1 MNEKY
6 LKLNKQFENA
16 VSQICQSPD
25 EFNALLRVAA
35 FNYRLTF
42 QNAVLAYAQG
52 TDSDLLLTYEQWQL
66 YGRVAKRHTKATLL
80 FDVNKRNRYVVTFP
94 MSRTVVDKRIH
105 NHKELRFF
113 DYRNDAAVVA
123 ALQAIYQ
130 TDADNLT
137 EILYAENRQRFESFF
152 DDAYPAFDN
161 EPDFLAKAVTNM
173 LMCRFGEE
181 MPYKSFSFSDGI
193 NRDNIEHIY
202 QMVIDVFRAEYAEIV
217 TSLPAELEKAREFTE
232 DDDLSFDDVP
242 VSTDS
247 VTEIKQDVISL
258 FKEKTNGL
266 FHSIDGLSPSEI
278 EQMVNEYAESVFSEN
293 EISAEILRIAISGS
307 RCRGL
312 EHNGSDLD
320 VVIEVQSDTKETALF
335 NLLNERTFEIGG
347 VRVDI
352 NPIKA
357 DETGTLSEYLPTVEK
372 YLGKIEILDYGK
384 YIIDNRSV
392 FNAKKGSIYTIPI
405 ETTPALL
412 RRLEKVG
419 VVPRDEMTDVVFE
432 SDNGTW
438 NKLIIPDRYG
448 NKTNSIDISDVLS
461 QEEISAAKK
470 VVADV
475 IEREQSRNETHRSLT
490 KDDVQLLHT
499 IEPRKSVL
507 NFSQDELTLTSV
519 WSERFAAEIGKK
531 SPFYRAEN
539 GEWRDHDESKSQI
552 ITVEAVETDFKSVR
566 NDIKAQKIKRGITV
580 NEDTHW
586 SIQISRKG
594 LEDSVKYGF
603 THKNGNIYNLLYA
616 IQNIVANSVLL
627 DSNISE
633 KNNNNKA
640 YNTAFMHKFYTV
652 CRIGDQPVLAKL
664 SVEEFL
670 DGKGSTLKRMY
681 NLQDIKTEPLRHI
694 EFTDNQ
700 LARSVLNGS
709 EISVADL
716 FRIVK
721 ALDKDFYLNK
731 QPHDQA
737 KVFQVITNAGDDGGY
752 DEKPEYATLDEAIQ
766 AGDQYI
772 ADGYIGFSVFNTDT
786 KHIEYTDGDFNITKV
801 YSDDV
806 LQINN
811 IPVSPVVPVDN
822 FDAENA
828 ALTVFDE
835 KAEERKY
842 PFFGVSEVVNRI
854 FATTPRL
861 HASLEEIGTFYNA
874 VSDEA
879 KREDYIRSIFNND
892 STELSLSDGTHVGY
906 KTYENG
912 LLIWKGSYDSREG
925 QNFLHWDDV
934 AGHFEAMR
942 MLEMLPSTSTT
953 SNQNGQLLLF
963 PEITKKQNEKFSFP
977 QEVIDRVLTLS
988 GGERKLR
995 IYEQFEKAQS
1005 SKENMAF
1012 LRNVYGWGGCSEVIR
1027 YTGIA
1032 EDYNAKGI
1040 TLGIGYKETA
1050 PRQTL
1055 KWNEVEK
1062 RIKALIKSE
1071 RFLTREEREK
1081 YPSWLEEQERRRA
1094 KIKAERELKG
1104 AIYQPSE
1111 PIEIL
1116 PSSELEHYEPPKP
1129 QYTPM
1134 MQEYFTVKNENP
1146 DKIILFQIGAFY
1158 EAMGN
1163 DAKVVS
1169 DALEL
1174 VITKR
1179 RLTDDESI
1187 DMCGFPEN
1195 RLETNLNMLL
1205 DRGLSVGISSI
1216 DENRNRI
1223 FVLMDSQKA
1232 APIQSRPVARLDYYR
1247 NGKVE
1252 QSFEYLDAE
1261 QLKKHILE
1269 DINRPSP
1276 MGLVVYADES
1286 GNTIDHS
1293 FVRDL
1298 PKPLVS
1304 VEVKPLPPIQSEHD
1318 ILMNRAQELIGEYMN
1333 AEFGN
1338 DDKPYE
1344 LPEDLSSVNL
1354 AFTTTEDEQH
1364 EITADANLIDFRIET
1379 KIDEKVVRVEQYD
1392 SLQDMVENGLDGI
1405 RFDDLVYVSDEELI
1419 PFYTAVDTADNAVA
1433 DTNSL
1438 SDKPTEKKISLP
1450 SEKPVVQLTQQD
1462 IDSLLIL
1469 KPTVQ
1474 NGKAE
1479 IYHAFQEEKPDSEL
1493 IRLIREK
1500 YHGSGRNA
1508 RSASGLLLQISD
1520 NSKGIFVAAYGN
1532 AYQPI
1537 IITYTQLLKR
1547 IRELAATNRYLTDSE
1562 FVDYAEN
1569 YHLGDKAA
1577 VLKQLKFKYEI
1588 GSAVN
1593 ISGQPYMITAMSP
1606 VSVVVAQPDAPLFG
1620 HTYSLEDFE
1629 ALLLQNIDD
1638 NLSLVDKPETRYE
1651 IYQVADTEQAHKYI
1665 FLSLKSLEK
1674 SGLAV
1679 ERKNYQLVYSG
1690 TLGEGENLDTLFER
1704 FNINHPDDFSGH
1716 SMSVSDVVVL
1726 TKYGESKA
1734 YFCDD
1739 VGFPEVPSF
1748 LSQEQLQE
1756 YILLH
1761 PEERAVSWIYYNP
1774 DGNQGSGQIVHETIS
1789 ADELASSIDSL
1800 SRDGLSE
1807 FFANNGA
1814 QRLQDIETPTQYTLE
1829 YSEYVDEQPNGMQLL
1844 WNPQMSDED
1853 FESFKDK
1860 IKEFQ
1865 KASRVMRQP
1874 QIVINFSEHPALS
1887 DIVRDKARLRFSF
1900 ANELLGR
1907 LDMLE
1912 NAKRENPNV
1921 GFYYKTDFTVYAS
1934 EDGLS
1939 LSSFNGRYDLADGET
1954 NLIGH
1959 IERVRDYDD
1968 SSKAPIYNEWLVML
1982 QDSLERNPLTENEKA
1997 EIERIVTQDY
2007 GLDKTEDVEL
2017 PKAPDNSD
2025 LVDKTVDYADKTFR
2039 VKSVNQF
2046 GQAHLEDISSLSD
2059 GFIPIDTVLPVE
2071 TVRELIEAQTE
2082 KNPENFVITDN
2093 HIGAGTPSERF
2104 NNNIAAIKVVQQLQA
2119 EERSASKAEQEILS
2133 RYVGWGGLP
2142 QYFDKSNPHY
2152 DELKKL
2158 LPESDYQ
2165 SAYDSTLTSFYTPP
2179 VVIKSIYSALTNM
2192 GFTNG
2197 RILDPACGTGHF
2209 FGVLPE
2215 HLAQSELFGV
2225 ELDNISGQIAKAL
2238 YPNANIKIQGFEN
2251 TNIPNNSIDVAVGN
2265 VPFGDVRVFDKGYNK
2280 HHLLIHDYFFA
2291 KTLDKVRPGGI
2302 IAFVTSKGT
2311 LDKQDTKARMLLA
2324 DKAEL
2329 LGAIRLPN
2337 DTFKSAAGTEVT
2349 SDIIFLQKRES
2360 AEIIKDYPDWV
2371 YTSENSDG
2379 IRMNNYFVAHPEM
2392 VCGKMIMQ
2400 SGRFGDESACVPSED
2415 IKLSNALKAAIKN
2428 VQGEYIPYT
2437 AANEENAEPES
2448 IAADEAARNYS
2459 YFVKDDRLY
2468 YRENGIMFI
2477 SSYEGKKAERIRG
2490 MVKITDITRRLIDA
2504 EVSGE
2509 SDNVVTEL
2517 RRELNTEYDSFSA
2530 QFGCLNSFA
2539 NRVFKDDNSYPLLCS
2554 LENVIVNEETEEK
2567 SYVKA
2572 DIFSKRTIAP
2582 NVEINSAENA
2592 EEALII
2598 SVSQKGRVD
2607 LDYMAKLTGNSTE
2620 QLINELN
2627 GSSIFLKPYEGEYVT
2642 ADEYLSGNVRK
2653 KLTTARMAAKEDE
2666 SYAVNVKALEAVIP
2680 KDIPASGISV
2690 RLGTTWIPVH
2700 YYNEFLQEIFHPQ
2713 SPSIEVQYNSMM
2725 GSYYITHKVFD
2736 NYSIESINQYGI
2748 KERNGYTILEDCLN
2762 LKTSEVRETVIIDGK
2777 ERSVI
2782 NKEKTVLA
2790 QSRQELLKAKFS
2802 EWIYRDPARRRDLE
2816 RIYNDNFNCIVPR
2829 RYDGTHLTFPGK
2841 NPNITFRPHQLNA
2854 IARGLYG
2861 GNALL
2866 AHCVGAGKSFEMIA
2880 IAMKLKELGLA
2891 HKSLICVPK
2900 HLVAQMGAEFMRL
2913 YPAANILVAE
2923 EKDFTPQNRKRFCTR
2938 IATGD
2943 YDAII
2948 IGHTQLEKTPLKP
2961 ETRIVMLN
2969 RQRDE
2974 ILNALEDAKADGL
2987 ADATVKSLALNRK
3000 RIESKLK
3007 ELNERSLKKDDVICF
3022 EELGVDQ
3029 ILIDEAHAFKN
3040 LYIYTKMSNV
3050 AGIGAGGE
3058 SGRASDLYGKICYL
3072 NELNPGRGVVFATGT
3087 PISNTMSE
3095 MYTMQRYLQ
3104 PQLLQSMGL
3113 MNFDSWATT
3122 FGETVT
3128 ALEIS
3133 PEGNSYQ
3140 TKTRFAKF
3148 NNIPELMA
3156 MFQEVADVQT
3166 RDTLQLPLPDVKRQI
3181 IEVPPTEQ
3189 QKKMIE
3195 QLGERAEVI
3204 RSGGADPRE
3213 DNILKIISDGKAI
3226 ALDPRIL
3233 CTENNSGMKVAACAE
3248 KVFSIWSESEDKT
3261 QLVFCDLSTPSV
3273 GKSKTK
3279 DFTVY
3284 EDLKAKLVYLG
3295 IPENEVQFIQHYKS
3309 SKAKQKLFSEV
3320 RRGKVRV
3327 LIGST
3332 EMMGTGMNVQHK
3344 LIALHHLDCPNRP
3357 ADIEQREG
3365 RIIRQGNTNETVQIY
3380 NYVTKGT
3387 FDAFMYQMVERKQRF
3402 ISSVMTANHFNERS
3416 VEDIDEATLN
3426 FGQIKAVASDNPL
3439 VMKKFEIDGKVSK
3452 LTAIRNEYINEHRR
3466 MEDEV
3471 QLLLPNTIKK
3481 LESLSASY
3489 KEDMEFAK
3497 SNPTPDPFDIE
3508 ICGVHYDKR
3517 TKALE
3522 AIVAQRNR
3530 IKDNALLEIGTYRGF
3545 KLYLYQEGVGT
3556 LSNLCMT
3563 VKHQLGYRAKIE
3575 PDNGAGNLVRLD
3587 NVISF
3592 KIIEKYNDTVDDLS
3606 RATHRMATAQEEMNR
3621 EFPQEAEY
3629 QSLLEQQAEIN
3640 AKLTVGEDK
3649 QNDGKAEDNN
3659 ISKDSSPDGNP
3670 PQQLPPNRPKIR
3682 R

>member
-6 LKLNKQFENA
+6 LKLNKQFKNA
-16 VSQICQSPD
+16 VTQVCQSPA

-52 TDSDLLLTYEQWQL
+52 TNSDLLLTYEQWQQ

-232 DDDLSFDDVP
+232 DDDLSFDDVS

-247 VTEIKQDVISL
+247 VTEIKQD
-258 FKEKTNGL
+258 G
-266 FHSIDGLSPSEI
+266 
-278 EQMVNEYAESVFSEN
+278 
-293 EISAEILRIAISGS
+293 
-307 RCRGL
+307 
-312 EHNGSDLD
+312 
-320 VVIEVQSDTKETALF
+320 
-335 NLLNERTFEIGG
+335 
-347 VRVDI
+347 
-352 NPIKA
+352 IKH
-357 DETGTLSEYLPTVEK
+357 
-372 YLGKIEILDYGK
+372 
-384 YIIDNRSV
+384 
-392 FNAKKGSIYTIPI
+392 
-405 ETTPALL
+405 
-412 RRLEKVG
+412 
-419 VVPRDEMTDVVFE
+419 
-432 SDNGTW
+432 
-438 NKLIIPDRYG
+438 
-448 NKTNSIDISDVLS
+448 
-461 QEEISAAKK
+461 
-470 VVADV
+470 
-475 IEREQSRNETHRSLT
+475 EQSRNETNQSLT
-490 KDDVQLLHT
+490 RDDVRLLQT

-539 GEWRDHDESKSQI
+539 GEWRDRDESKSQI

-640 YNTAFMHKFYTV
+640 YNTAFMHKLYTV

-731 QPHDQA
+731 QPHEQA

-828 ALTVFDE
+828 
-835 KAEERKY
+835 EERKY

-854 FATTPRL
+854 LATTTRL
-861 HASLEEIGTFYNA
+861 HASLEEIGTFYNT

-942 MLEMLPSTSTT
+942 MLEMLSSTSTT

-1146 DKIILFQIGAFY
+1146 DRIILFQIGAFY

-1354 AFTTTEDEQH
+1354 AYTTTEDEQH
-1364 EITADANLIDFRIET
+1364 EITADANLVDFRIET
-1379 KIDEKVVRVEQYD
+1379 KIDEKVVRVEQYE

-1405 RFDDLVYVSDEELI
+1405 RFDDLVYVSDEELV
-1419 PFYTAVDTADNAVA
+1419 PFYTAADTADNAAA
-1433 DTNSL
+1433 DTNSI
-1438 SDKPTEKKISLP
+1438 SDKPTEEKISLP
-1450 SEKPVVQLTQQD
+1450 LEKPVVQLTQQD

-1479 IYHAFQEEKPDSEL
+1479 IYHAIQEEKPDSEL

-1562 FVDYAEN
+1562 FDDYAEN
-1569 YHLGDKAA
+1569 YHIGDKAA

-1593 ISGQPYMITAMSP
+1593 ISGQSYMITAMSP

-1679 ERKNYQLVYSG
+1679 ERSNYQLVYSG
-1690 TLGEGENLDTLFER
+1690 TLGEGETLDTLYER
-1704 FNINHPDDFSGH
+1704 FNVNHPDDFFGH

-1739 VGFPEVPSF
+1739 VGFPEVPRF
-1748 LSQEQLQE
+1748 LSHEQPQE
-1756 YILLH
+1756 YILFH
-1761 PEERAVSWIYYNP
+1761 PEERTVSWIYFNP
-1774 DGNQGSGQIVHETIS
+1774 DGNNGNGQIVHEIIS
-1789 ADELASSIDSL
+1789 ADELASNINALTKKDL
-1800 SRDGLSE
+1800 PE
-1807 FFANNGA
+1807 FFATNGL
-1814 QRLQDIETPTQYTLE
+1814 QRLSDIDSSAEYEQY
-1829 YSEYVDEQPNGMQLL
+1829 VGNQPNGVRLV
-1844 WNPQMSDED
+1844 WNPQATDE
-1853 FESFKDK
+1853 EYSSFKDSV
-1860 IKEFQ
+1860 KEFAR
-1865 KASRVMRQP
+1865 ASRVMNQP
-1874 QIVINFSEHPALS
+1874 QVVINFSEHPALYHFS
-1887 DIVRDKARLRFSF
+1887 HDKTRLHFSF

-1968 SSKAPIYNEWLVML
+1968 SSKAPIYNKWLVML

-2082 KNPENFVITDN
+2082 KNPENFVITDT

-2415 IKLSNALKAAIKN
+2415 IKLSDALKAAIKN

-2517 RRELNTEYDSFSA
+2517 RRELNIEYDSFNT

-2961 ETRIVMLN
+2961 ETRIAMLN

-2974 ILNALEDAKADGL
+2974 ILNALEDAKTDGL
-2987 ADATVKSLALNRK
+2987 ADATVKSLARSRK

-3050 AGIGAGGE
+3050 AGIGAGSE

-3072 NELNPGRGVVFATGT
+3072 NDLNPGRGVVFATGT

-3133 PEGNSYQ
+3133 PEGYN
-3140 TKTRFAKF
+3140 
-3148 NNIPELMA
+3148 
-3156 MFQEVADVQT
+3156 
-3166 RDTLQLPLPDVKRQI
+3166 
-3181 IEVPPTEQ
+3181 
-3189 QKKMIE
+3189 
-3195 QLGERAEVI
+3195 
-3204 RSGGADPRE
+3204 
-3213 DNILKIISDGKAI
+3213 
-3226 ALDPRIL
+3226 
-3233 CTENNSGMKVAACAE
+3233 
-3248 KVFSIWSESEDKT
+3248 
-3261 QLVFCDLSTPSV
+3261 
-3273 GKSKTK
+3273 
-3279 DFTVY
+3279 
-3284 EDLKAKLVYLG
+3284 
-3295 IPENEVQFIQHYKS
+3295 
-3309 SKAKQKLFSEV
+3309 
-3320 RRGKVRV
+3320 
-3327 LIGST
+3327 LIG
-3332 EMMGTGMNVQHK
+3332 
-3344 LIALHHLDCPNRP
+3344 R
-3357 ADIEQREG
+3357 
-3365 RIIRQGNTNETVQIY
+3365 
-3380 NYVTKGT
+3380 
-3387 FDAFMYQMVERKQRF
+3387 
-3402 ISSVMTANHFNERS
+3402 
-3416 VEDIDEATLN
+3416 
-3426 FGQIKAVASDNPL
+3426 
-3439 VMKKFEIDGKVSK
+3439 
-3452 LTAIRNEYINEHRR
+3452 
-3466 MEDEV
+3466 
-3471 QLLLPNTIKK
+3471 
-3481 LESLSASY
+3481 
-3489 KEDMEFAK
+3489 
-3497 SNPTPDPFDIE
+3497 
-3508 ICGVHYDKR
+3508 
-3517 TKALE
+3517 
-3522 AIVAQRNR
+3522 
-3530 IKDNALLEIGTYRGF
+3530 
-3545 KLYLYQEGVGT
+3545 
-3556 LSNLCMT
+3556 
-3563 VKHQLGYRAKIE
+3563 
-3575 PDNGAGNLVRLD
+3575 
-3587 NVISF
+3587 
-3592 KIIEKYNDTVDDLS
+3592 
-3606 RATHRMATAQEEMNR
+3606 
-3621 EFPQEAEY
+3621 
-3629 QSLLEQQAEIN
+3629 
-3640 AKLTVGEDK
+3640 
-3649 QNDGKAEDNN
+3649 
-3659 ISKDSSPDGNP
+3659 
-3670 PQQLPPNRPKIR
+3670 
-3682 R
+3682 